1 MQHKKLMGDCSF
13 ADVSYV
19 SGADSD
25 DLGSDNNLQQP
36 DWYAGWV
43 QL

>member
-1 MQHKKLMGDCSF
+1 MTKMCYSGNGERRLLDATQKTYGDCSF

-25 DLGSDNNLQQP
+25 D
-36 DWYAGWV
+36 
-43 QL
+43 

>member
-1 MQHKKLMGDCSF
+1 MMEVCYSKFGERRLLDATQKTYGDCSF

-25 DLGSDNNLQQP
+25 D
-36 DWYAGWV
+36 
-43 QL
+43 